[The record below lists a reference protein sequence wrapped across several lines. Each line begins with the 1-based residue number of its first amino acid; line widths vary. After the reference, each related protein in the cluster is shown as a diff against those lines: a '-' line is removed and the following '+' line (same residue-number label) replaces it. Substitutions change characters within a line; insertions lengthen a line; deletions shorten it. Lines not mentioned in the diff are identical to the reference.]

1 MTTPVPV
8 IALVGRPNVGKS
20 TLFNRLTR
28 SRDALVAN
36 IPGLTRDRHYGSA
49 TIDDQRVVLIDTG
62 GFEPVAAT
70 GVAEQMARQTRQAV
84 IEADVVVFVV
94 DGRQGLLARDEEI
107 ARELRRT
114 ARKVI
119 LAVNKS
125 EGVARA
131 VAAAE
136 FHALGLGDPMPISA
150 THGDGVRALMDACL
164 EDWLAEEAAR
174 REQADELA
182 RLDAEARGVAAAEA
196 ARLQVEA
203 GQDSRT
209 AETLSVNAAAD
220 AHAPA
225 GPGRDG
231 QDAGTGGTA
240 AATAGDAGAR
250 AVEGTAAPAGA
261 VAPDGAEGTEV
272 AGTSAPPK
280 PVRVAIVG
288 RPNGGKS
295 TLINALLGEERV
307 IAFNQPGT
315 TRDSISIDFRWRNRD
330 YQLIDTAG
338 LRRRGKVH
346 DTVEKFSVV
355 KTLQAIE
362 DCNVAVLMIDA
373 VDGVSEQDSAIA
385 GYILE
390 AGRALVIA
398 LNKWDAVPADA
409 RREVLAECR
418 RRLYF
423 LDWAPMLTI
432 SALKN
437 RALDKLMKAVD
448 DARAAATRKLS
459 TPKLTRMLH
468 AAVLHQQPPRT
479 GPFRPKLRYAHQ
491 GGQNPPVIVIH
502 GNSLDKIGDGY
513 RRFLEGWFRERLAL
527 QGTPLRI
534 EFRSAAN
541 PFAGRKS

>member
-125 EGVARA
+125 EGIARA

-174 REQADELA
+174 REQAEELA
-182 RLDAEARGVAAAEA
+182 RLDAEARAVAAAEA

-203 GQDSRT
+203 GQGSHT
-209 AETLSVNAAAD
+209 AEAFPAGAGAD
-220 AHAPA
+220 AHGAA

-231 QDAGTGGTA
+231 LH
-240 AATAGDAGAR
+240 AGADGTV
-250 AVEGTAAPAGA
+250 AEEAGAGGIEGTAAPAGA

-346 DTVEKFSVV
+346 DTVERFSVV

-448 DARAAATRKLS
+448 DACAAATRKLS